1 MVVPTISDPPVN
13 HLGGNPSQK
22 SMTKAERRELQ
33 EKQRAAKAALKQ
45 QLPQQQGKTSQP
57 AQAKSSQTP
66 QAKKETQ
73 QSKQPQQT
81 GGGSVKTKAPT
92 TPRRKSFLAESSWK
106 GALKD
111 GNGVATED
119 PAIMQSHGLRIFSH
133 FGQPKPVVQ
142 VKGDIHPSIIR
153 LGLLFSEF
161 KVVGANARCITTL
174 TAFKQVS
181 SIVLFPRQT
190 FENAIGD
197 PRLHYT
203 PE

>member
-1 MVVPTISDPPVN
+1 MVVPTIADPPVN
-13 HLGGNPSQK
+13 YPGGNPSQK

-45 QLPQQQGKTSQP
+45 PQQQGKTSQP
-57 AQAKSSQTP
+57 TQAKSPQTP
-66 QAKKETQ
+66 QATKKETQ
-73 QSKQPQQT
+73 QSKQPQQV
-81 GGGSVKTKAPT
+81 GGGSVKTKAPA
-92 TPRRKSFLAESSWK
+92 TPRRKSFLAESPWK

-111 GNGVATED
+111 ANAVSTED

-161 KVVGANARCITTL
+161 KIVGANARCIATL
-174 TAFKQVS
+174 TAFQQVS
-181 SIVLFPRQT
+181 SIMLFPREG
-190 FENAIGD
+190 FESAIGD